1 MEMEKNGSRSTG
13 SSISGRDRR
22 AEREVDWLDTIGS
35 FLVKAALLLL
45 LLLLASQFVLQFEGV
60 RRQLTGI
67 DRAEGERLGLAVVI
81 LHLRA

>member
-1 MEMEKNGSRSTG
+1 MTMEKHPCRPDG
-13 SSISGRDRR
+13 SSTTGRDHKD
-22 AEREVDWLDTIGS
+22 ERELDWLDTIGS

-45 LLLLASQFVLQFEGV
+45 LLLLASQFVLQFEVV